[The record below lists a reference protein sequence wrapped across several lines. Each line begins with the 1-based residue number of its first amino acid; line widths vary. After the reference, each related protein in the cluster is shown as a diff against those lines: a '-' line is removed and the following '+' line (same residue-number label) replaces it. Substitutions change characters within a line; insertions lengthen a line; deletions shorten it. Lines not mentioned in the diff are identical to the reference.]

1 METPKKSTFSRFVRR
16 KMSNETLLHLFP
28 TSFVLALDE
37 LVNFDESVEF
47 DEFNMLRESDKKDE
61 FERLDTFDIF

>member
-28 TSFVLALDE
+28 TSFVLAFDE

-47 DEFNMLRESDKKDE
+47 DEFKMLSEKDE
-61 FERLDTFDIF
+61 FERLDTFDIFK